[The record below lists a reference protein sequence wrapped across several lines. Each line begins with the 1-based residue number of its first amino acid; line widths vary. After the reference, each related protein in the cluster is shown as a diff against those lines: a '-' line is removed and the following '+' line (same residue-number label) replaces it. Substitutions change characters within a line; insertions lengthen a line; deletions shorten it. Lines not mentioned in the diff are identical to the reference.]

1 MIESVVVG
9 LFRGSRLLSMRRAR
23 KSFII
28 SEGGPGDPPNCIY
41 CAPGGMT
48 NDGATMSR
56 ARGPTYW
63 SLMVFHDAPDASPTA
78 CAAELVGLAELK
90 LRAD

>member
-1 MIESVVVG
+1 MRCLRRIGEDRMTKRTGESLILNAVSGLAELKLRDLVWPFWMIESVVVG

-41 CAPGGMT
+41 CAPGGME
-48 NDGATMSR
+48 
-56 ARGPTYW
+56 
-63 SLMVFHDAPDASPTA
+63 H
-78 CAAELVGLAELK
+78 K
-90 LRAD
+90 